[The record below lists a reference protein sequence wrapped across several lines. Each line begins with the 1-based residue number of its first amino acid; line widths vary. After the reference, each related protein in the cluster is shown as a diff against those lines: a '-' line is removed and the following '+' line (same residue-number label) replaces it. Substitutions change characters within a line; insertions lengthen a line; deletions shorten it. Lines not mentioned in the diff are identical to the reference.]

1 MTPKQQAFVNEY
13 LKDKNATQAA
23 IRAGYS
29 ARTAKQAGS
38 ENLSKPDVKRAVR
51 EALAAQASRTLI
63 SADRVLLDIQK
74 FGDEARIAGEYHAAL
89 RSRELLGKHFKLFTE
104 KHEHGGQIGVGV
116 TLVISDK
123 EAEL

>member
-1 MTPKQQAFVNEY
+1 MTPKQEAFIREY
-13 LKDKNATQAA
+13 LVDKNATQAA

-29 ARTAKQAGS
+29 IRTAKQAGS
-38 ENLSKPDVKRAVR
+38 ENLSKPDIKRGVR
-51 EALAAQASRTLI
+51 EALATQATRTLI

-74 FGDEARIAGEYHAAL
+74 FGDEARNAGEFHAAL
-89 RSRELLGKHFKLFTE
+89 RSRELLGKHFKLFTD
-104 KHEHGGQIGVGV
+104 KHEHGGQVGVGV